1 MRLNFSLFFL
11 GEKMNKTNSSFFNE
25 YKRLEKL
32 LNDMYEDS
40 HGVTRYIDD
49 MRSRYP
55 DTDRNLK
62 KLKRIRYIR
71 NHLAHDMGA
80 FEEECATQD
89 DILWIRDFYERILSG
104 TDPLS
109 AKKRHYGKSANK
121 WKTVFITLVILV
133 IISVLIAVCINSLI
147 F

>member
-1 MRLNFSLFFL
+1 
-11 GEKMNKTNSSFFNE
+11 MNRTNSIFFNE

-32 LNDMYEDS
+32 LSDMYEDS
-40 HGVTRYIDD
+40 HGVTRYIED
-49 MRSRYP
+49 MKSRYP
-55 DTDRNLK
+55 NSDSDLK
-62 KLKRIRYIR
+62 MLKHVRYVR

-104 TDPLS
+104 KDPLS
-109 AKKRHYGKSANK
+109 AKKKQHRKSSSK
-121 WKTVFITLVILV
+121 WKTVFIAVAILV
-133 IISVLIAVCINSLI
+133 AVSVLIAVYLNSLI